1 MVTFGFMTPI
11 AAARRGYLPGGMVTD
26 PLVGL
31 TIPLRDLLFFS
42 MFTLLGLCYRQRS
55 EAHKRL
61 LLLATVNL
69 LPAALGRIPGL
80 PQGALVMPVM
90 IAFVSAGPIHD
101 RISRGRVHRV
111 YVWGGLITIVSM
123 VAQFPLG
130 QTALWRVIAEW
141 LVR

>member
-1 MVTFGFMTPI
+1 
-11 AAARRGYLPGGMVTD
+11 MVTD

-31 TIPLRDLLFFS
+31 TIPLRDLLFFIT
-42 MFTLLGLCYRQRS
+42 FTLLGLYYRQRN
-55 EAHKRL
+55 ETHKRL

-80 PQGALVMPVM
+80 PQGTLVMPLM
-90 IAFVSAGPIHD
+90 FTFLLAGPLHD

-111 YVWGGLITIVSM
+111 YVWGGVITIFSM

-130 QTALWRVIAEW
+130 RTALWRVIAEW